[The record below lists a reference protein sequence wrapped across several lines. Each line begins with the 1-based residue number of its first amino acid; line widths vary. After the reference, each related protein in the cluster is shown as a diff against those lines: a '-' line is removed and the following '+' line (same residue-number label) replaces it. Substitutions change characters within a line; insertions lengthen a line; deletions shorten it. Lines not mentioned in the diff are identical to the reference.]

1 MMIYLLT
8 CAEKVTAPGSRQILS
23 ANMNIKKQYRLAE
36 VPSIAVLHSTI
47 IITRPSLS
55 PHLQHFCFKMA
66 HHIGGVIL
74 RQAIKLTPKTSF
86 QQHRRHLITHI
97 SPTTSLL
104 RSDKSDNEVYLLGTA
119 HISQASNEEVV
130 ELIHLVKPK
139 YVFVELDANRAAQ
152 LRSSS
157 NPVSK
162 NGNNMTDSFNTL
174 FKGIGKGLPP
184 TILQQ
189 LPPQMTKVVL
199 PMVQKA
205 PEMMSR
211 MGWLGG
217 STQGAEMKAAIEE
230 AERIGATCI
239 YGDVD
244 LQDTMREL
252 KLVMM
257 GMVSNPLHLMQ
268 MIHNAPSPPKE
279 LAELTGII
287 LNGGDPTQIIEAVK
301 TREQAKQMTKYV
313 SEALPPLYDVMI
325 TKRDVH
331 MANMLKKHCA
341 EGKVVAVVGAGHVEG
356 IEREWEA
363 LDNS

>member
-1 MMIYLLT
+1 MT
-8 CAEKVTAPGSRQILS
+8 
-23 ANMNIKKQYRLAE
+23 
-36 VPSIAVLHSTI
+36 
-47 IITRPSLS
+47 
-55 PHLQHFCFKMA
+55 

-74 RQAIKLTPKTSF
+74 RQAIKNNAYRTSF

-119 HISQASNEEVV
+119 HISQASHEEVV
-130 ELIHLVKPK
+130 DLIHLVKPK

-152 LRSSS
+152 FRSSS
-157 NPVSK
+157 SSNSVSK

-184 TILQQ
+184 NILQQ
-189 LPPQMTKVVL
+189 LPPQIMTNVVL

-244 LQDTMREL
+244 FQDTMREL

-257 GMVSNPLHLMQ
+257 GMVTNPLHLMQ

-279 LAELTGII
+279 LAELTGIL
-287 LNGGDPTQIIEAVK
+287 LNGGNPTQIVEAVK

-313 SEALPPLYDVMI
+313 SQAVPPLYDVII

-331 MANMLKKHCA
+331 MAKMLKKHCA